1 MAATRI
7 PLAISRRGH
16 DYIFQLLD
24 IILRVGGMPARILVV
39 DDERRIT
46 ALLRRALVYEGY
58 DVDLAAD
65 GPAGLR
71 LARDRTPDLVILDVM
86 MPEVDGIEVT
96 RRLRAVGDVPILLL
110 TARDG
115 VADRVTG
122 LDAGADD
129 YLVKPFALD
138 ELLARVRALLR
149 RREGPTGGTVSFG
162 DLSLDLA
169 RRDGRR
175 GNRAFELTTKEF
187 ELLALL
193 LRHPRHVLTRD
204 FILDEVWGYDRG
216 DANVLEVYVGYLRA
230 KLEEGGEPRLIQT
243 VRGAGYV
250 LREG

>member
-1 MAATRI
+1 
-7 PLAISRRGH
+7 
-16 DYIFQLLD
+16 
-24 IILRVGGMPARILVV
+24 MPARILVV

-58 DVDLAAD
+58 DVDLASD
-65 GPAGLR
+65 GAAGLR
-71 LARDRTPDLVILDVM
+71 LARDRAPDLVILDVM
-86 MPEVDGIEVT
+86 MPEIDGIEVT

-110 TARDG
+110 TARDT
-115 VADRVTG
+115 VPDRVVG

-149 RREGPTGGTVSFG
+149 RREGPQGGTLSFG
-162 DLSLDLA
+162 DLTLDLA
-169 RRDGRR
+169 RREGRR
-175 GNRAFELTTKEF
+175 GNRPFELTTKEF
-187 ELLALL
+187 DLLGLF

-216 DANVLEVYVGYLRA
+216 DANVLEVYVGYLRS
-230 KLEEGGEPRLIQT
+230 KLEEDGESRLIQT